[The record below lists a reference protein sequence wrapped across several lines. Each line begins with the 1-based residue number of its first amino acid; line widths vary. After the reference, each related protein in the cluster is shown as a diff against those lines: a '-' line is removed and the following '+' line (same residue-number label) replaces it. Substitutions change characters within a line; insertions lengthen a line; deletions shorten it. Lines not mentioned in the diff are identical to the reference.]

1 MRYLIKTFFLF
12 LVIFLLFEFVGYIV
26 ALIFHTNVMYTSFFF
41 LGIAFLF
48 NFISYMYSDKI
59 VLRMYRA
66 KILRK
71 EEAPRLYQIVEEVAM
86 RHGIPAP
93 KVAVAD
99 LQVPNAFATG
109 RNPENAVVVYTR
121 GILRTLNEKEL
132 RAVTAHELAHIKH
145 RDILIMT
152 LAATMAAAISI
163 AARSLFWSLWFGGG
177 SDEEDSSV
185 LLLAI
190 LAAITIPIA
199 AMLIQL
205 AISRTREY
213 DADRAGA
220 IAIRDPMSLASAL
233 RKLEAYQG
241 RTRDRINPST
251 AHMFIVNPLKGGGW
265 ISLFSTHPPTEER
278 IKRLMKIAEE
288 LGYFPSSFPNS

>member
-1 MRYLIKTFFLF
+1 M
-12 LVIFLLFEFVGYIV
+12 IFLLFEALGYLLAI
-26 ALIFHTNVMYTSFFF
+26 IFHANVLYTSLFF
-41 LGIAFLF
+41 LGIAFVF

-66 KILRK
+66 KILSR

-86 RHGIPAP
+86 RHEIPTP
-93 KVAVAD
+93 KVAIVD
-99 LQVPNAFATG
+99 LEVPNAFATG

-121 GILRTLNEKEL
+121 GILRTLNEREL
-132 RAVTAHELAHIKH
+132 RAVTAHELAHIRH

-163 AARSLFWSLWFGGG
+163 AARSFIWSMWFGGG
-177 SDEEDSSV
+177 EEEDSGAF
-185 LLLAI
+185 LLAI
-190 LAAITIPIA
+190 LAAITLPIA

-220 IAIRDPMSLASAL
+220 IAIRDPIALANAL
-233 RKLEAYQG
+233 KKLDAYQG
-241 RTRDRINPST
+241 RTRDQINPST
-251 AHMFIVNPLKGGGW
+251 AHMFIVNPFKGGGW
-265 ISLFSTHPPTEER
+265 TSLFSTHPPTEER
-278 IKRLMKIAEE
+278 IKRLMKLAEE
-288 LGYFPSSFPNS
+288 MGYFPSS